1 MAKWSIIFF
10 YTIREIWYLQAAMS
24 SSIYYMYI
32 NTNKILNP
40 FICRERHILYLFLA
54 IAMPIFLH
62 VIFSHVKIKFSR
74 ESSSDTCISLV
85 VI

>member
-10 YTIREIWYLQAAMS
+10 NTIREIWYLQAAMS

-32 NTNKILNP
+32 NTKKILNH
-40 FICRERHILYLFLA
+40 FNCRERRNLIFGHSYAYLFACNL
-54 IAMPIFLH
+54 FTCRD
-62 VIFSHVKIKFSR
+62 IKFSR
-74 ESSSDTCISLV
+74 ESSSGTCISLV